1 MSDQSKKP
9 SAPRNAPREGQPGE
23 RSAGQAPR
31 NEARPPRAPRDQAA
45 RNEARPDRTPRD
57 QPPRNDARPD
67 RAPRD
72 QPPRNNIVLAQA
84 GTHGTANQSPRPAQP
99 RARRD
104 GQTDRTPRPPR
115 EATPERAPREQLRTP
130 LPPITFPEDLPV
142 SGRRGDIAKALL
154 ENQVIIVSGETGS
167 GKTTQLPKICL
178 ELGRGVKGLIGH
190 TQPRRIAASSTAKR
204 IAQELGTPLGEH
216 VGFKVRFTDT
226 LKPGA
231 YVKLMTDGIL
241 LAETQ
246 TDPLLRNYDTIIIDE
261 AHERSL
267 NIDFLLGYLKQLL
280 PRRPDLK
287 VIITS
292 ATIDADRFA
301 RHFGTPD
308 MPAPVIE
315 VSGRLYKVEVRYRPV
330 DRDPVNVPVPEG
342 KPVPKAQAARE
353 KRDLMDAVVEGVDE
367 LCRLGSGDVLV
378 FLPGEREIR
387 DCAEALRK
395 HHPPHVEILPLFARL
410 SVEEQEKVFKI
421 TNARR
426 IVLATNVAET
436 SLTVP
441 GIRYVVDAGLARVK
455 RYSFRNKVEQLQVE
469 PIAQSAANQRAGRCG
484 RVADGVCIRLYEEDD
499 FNQRPKFTEPE
510 ILRSSLA
517 AVILRMKS
525 LHLTDV
531 ETFPFIEPPQGRA
544 IADGYQ
550 LLQEVGAVDDTNNL
564 TPLGHK
570 LAKLPLDPRVGRM
583 ILAALDNA
591 CLTEMLIVASALS
604 VQDPRD
610 RPMEY
615 QQAADE
621 AHKKFAD
628 EKSEFLTYIKIWKWF
643 EDAIEH
649 KKTNRQLQETCRS
662 NFLSQVRLR
671 EWRDVHSQLLT
682 IVKEQGWRMN
692 ELAATYENLHTALLT
707 GLLGNIGF
715 KAEDEPGAGYL
726 GARGIKFH
734 IWPGSSLLK
743 KPGKWIMAAE
753 LVETTRLYARCVAQI
768 QPEWIERVGAHL
780 LKKSWGEPRWEKR
793 AAQVTA
799 SERATLHGIVIYSQ
813 RRINYGQFNP
823 FEAREI
829 FIRDALVQGD
839 YDTRAPF
846 FAHNHKLIKEI
857 ENLEHKSRRLDVLV
871 DDHLIAAFYDK
882 LIPND
887 VVNGA
892 GFEKWHKD
900 ATQKEPKLLFLNREE
915 LMRHEAAGVT
925 TELFPKTMSV
935 TGIEMQLTYHFEPGS
950 LRDGVTLSVPL
961 FALNQMPRERVEWL
975 VPGMLKEKV
984 HLLLKSLPQKL
995 RRHCVPLPDY
1005 AARFCERVH
1014 EAGVFGRGDLI
1025 DAIIADIRAQTS
1037 LSVLTSDFKAETL
1050 PAHHFMNF
1058 KVIDEHGRQLDMGRN
1073 LATLQAEFGGQ
1084 ARQSFQKLAEV
1095 SVPAKGVVATAQPA
1109 KGAPQGAAP
1118 KAAAP
1123 VVSQHT
1129 GLTNWT
1135 FGELPELLEIVQG
1148 KLTLIGFPALVDK
1161 GTHCDLEVFDDPT
1174 VAARTHRIGLR
1185 RLFALQ
1191 FKEQLKFVE
1200 KNIPGLQQMGMQFM
1214 AMGSQ
1219 EELRDQI
1226 IQKAIDIAC
1235 LQDPL
1240 PTDAASFNKRKDEG
1254 KSRLTLLVNEIARLV
1269 SQVLTEF
1276 HGLPKK
1282 LQSVNPQA
1290 AADITTQLQG
1300 LVHKRFLIDND
1311 YAQLAHFP
1319 RYLKAINVRIEKLRA
1334 DPSRD
1339 AKLMAEWTQSAS
1351 HFMRAAKD
1359 RLAGKN
1365 TDPKMVEFRWMLEE
1379 LRVSLFAQELRT
1391 PMPVSS
1397 KRLQKV
1403 WESMQR

>member
-1 MSDQSKKP
+1 MSQQRQQPPRAEQQKQQQQQRSGDGKP
-9 SAPRNAPREGQPGE
+9 QAARPPREGQE
-23 RSAGQAPR
+23 SR
-31 NEARPPRAPRDQAA
+31 EARDAA
-45 RNEARPDRTPRD
+45 RA
-57 QPPRNDARPD
+57 A
-67 RAPRD
+67 
-72 QPPRNNIVLAQA
+72 
-84 GTHGTANQSPRPAQP
+84 
-99 RARRD
+99 
-104 GQTDRTPRPPR
+104 R
-115 EATPERAPREQLRTP
+115 EAEKAFRNP
-130 LPPITFPEDLPV
+130 LPPITYPEDLPV
-142 SGRRGDIAKALL
+142 SGRRAEIAKALM

-178 ELGRGVKGLIGH
+178 ELGRGQKGMIGH

-204 IAQELGTPLGEH
+204 IAQELGTPLGET

-226 LKPGA
+226 LSRGA
-231 YVKLMTDGIL
+231 SVKLMTDGIL

-246 TDPLLRNYDTIIIDE
+246 TDPLLKNYDTIIIDE

-287 VIITS
+287 IIITS
-292 ATIDADRFA
+292 ATIDAERFS
-301 RHFGTPD
+301 RHFGTPEK
-308 MPAPVIE
+308 PAPVIE
-315 VSGRLYKVEVRYRPV
+315 VSGRLYQVEVRYRPV
-330 DRDPVNVPVPEG
+330 EREQVAMPGSGANAD
-342 KPVPKAQAARE
+342 KPGQRTAAARE
-353 KRDLMDAVVEGVDE
+353 KRDLMDAVVDGVEE
-367 LCRLGSGDVLV
+367 LCRIGSGDVLV

-410 SVEEQEKVFKI
+410 SAEEQERVFK
-421 TNARR
+421 TSNARR

-455 RYSFRNKVEQLQVE
+455 RYSYRNKVEQLQVE

-484 RVADGVCIRLYEEDD
+484 RVADGVCIRLYEEQDYLL
-499 FNQRPKFTEPE
+499 RPKFTEPE

-531 ETFPFIEPPQGRA
+531 ETFPFIEPPLARA

-550 LLQEVGAVDDTNNL
+550 LLQELGAVDEVNKL
-564 TPLGHK
+564 TPLGNK

-591 CLTEMLIVASALS
+591 CLTEVLIVASALS

-610 RPMEY
+610 RPMEH

-628 EKSEFLTYIKIWKWF
+628 EKSEFLSYLKIWRWF
-643 EDAIEH
+643 ESAIEH
-649 KKTNRQLQETCRS
+649 KKTNRQLQDNCRT
-662 NFLSQVRLR
+662 NFLSQMRLR

-682 IVKEQGWRMN
+682 IVKEQGWRLN
-692 ELAATYENLHTALLT
+692 EAPATYDNLHMALLT

-715 KAEDEPGAGYL
+715 KGEDEPGAGYL

-753 LVETTRLYARCVAQI
+753 LVDTTRLYARCVAQI
-768 QPEWIERVGAHL
+768 QPEWLEKVGVHL

-793 AAQVTA
+793 SAQVTA
-799 SERATLHGIVIYSQ
+799 SERATLYGLVVYSQ
-813 RRINYGQFNP
+813 RRINYGNFNLP
-823 FEAREI
+823 EAREI
-829 FIRDALVQGD
+829 FIRDALVGGD
-839 YDTRAPF
+839 FDTRAPF
-846 FAHNHKLIKEI
+846 FAHNHKLIKDI

-871 DDHLIAAFYDK
+871 DDELIAAFYDK
-882 LIPND
+882 LLPAD
-887 VVNGA
+887 VCNGA
-892 GFEKWHKD
+892 GFEKWHKE
-900 ATQKEPKLLFLNREE
+900 ATRENPKLLYLNREE

-925 TELFPKTMSV
+925 TDLFPKTMSV
-935 TGIEMQLTYHFEPGS
+935 TGLEMGLTYHFEPGS
-950 LRDGVTLSVPL
+950 VRDGVTLSVPL
-961 FALNQMPRERVEWL
+961 YALNQLPRERCEWL

-1005 AARFCERVH
+1005 AAKFCERVH

-1025 DAIIADIRAQTS
+1025 DAIIADIRTQITIN
-1037 LSVLTSDFKAETL
+1037 VLTTDFKPETL

-1095 SVPAKGVVATAQPA
+1095 SGVSGTGTPGAKVAGAQVASRLQAQAQGAAANAAAGKGGAPAKGV
-1109 KGAPQGAAP
+1109 AA
-1118 KAAAP
+1118 AAAP
-1123 VVSQHT
+1123 ASPNATVSQHM
-1129 GLTNWT
+1129 GLTGWT

-1174 VAARTHRIGLR
+1174 VAARTHKVGLR

-1191 FKEQLKFVE
+1191 MKEQIKYVE
-1200 KNIPGLQQMGMQFM
+1200 KSIPGLQQMGMQFM
-1214 AMGSQ
+1214 ALGSQ
-1219 EELRDQI
+1219 EELREQI
-1226 IQKAIDIAC
+1226 INKALDIAC

-1240 PTDAASFNKRKDEG
+1240 PLDAASFSKRQAEG
-1254 KSRLTLLVNEIARLV
+1254 KSRLVLLVNEIARLL

-1276 HGLPKK
+1276 HGLPKR
-1282 LQSVNPQA
+1282 LQNIPA
-1290 AADITTQLQG
+1290 AAATDIQSQLQG
-1300 LVHKRFLIDND
+1300 LVHKRFLTENE
-1311 YAQLAHFP
+1311 YTQLAHFP
-1319 RYLKAINVRIEKLRA
+1319 RYLKAINVRLEKLRA
-1334 DPSRD
+1334 DPARD
-1339 AKLMAEWTQSAS
+1339 TKLMAEWQSA
-1351 HFMRAAKD
+1351 AAPYLRQSKD
-1359 RLAGKN
+1359 RQAGKN
-1365 TDPKMVEFRWMLEE
+1365 TDPKLVDFRWMLEE

-1391 PMPVSS
+1391 PMPVSA

>member
-1 MSDQSKKP
+1 MSEQSNERLPASPPPP
-9 SAPRNAPREGQPGE
+9 SPDRTESPATPGAPRAPKVEGQRPPGQP
-23 RSAGQAPR
+23 RPQQAPR
-31 NEARPPRAPRDQAA
+31 QPQEPRAQ
-45 RNEARPDRTPRD
+45 
-57 QPPRNDARPD
+57 Q
-67 RAPRD
+67 APR
-72 QPPRNNIVLAQA
+72 QRQE
-84 GTHGTANQSPRPAQP
+84 P
-99 RARRD
+99 RA
-104 GQTDRTPRPPR
+104 
-115 EATPERAPREQLRTP
+115 ERAPREVFRTP

-142 SGRRGDIAKALL
+142 SGRRQDIAKAIL

-178 ELGRGVKGLIGH
+178 ELGRGQKGLIGH

-204 IAQELGTPLGEH
+204 IAQELGSPLGVH

-226 LKPGA
+226 LQHGA
-231 YVKLMTDGIL
+231 SVKLMTDGIL

-301 RHFGTPD
+301 RHFGKPD
-308 MPAPVIE
+308 KPAPVIE
-315 VSGRLYKVEVRYRPV
+315 VSGRLYQVEVRYRPV
-330 DRDPVNVPVPEG
+330 ERDQVLTGAPDSG
-342 KPVPKAQAARE
+342 KPLPKAQAARE
-353 KRDLMDAVVEGVDE
+353 KRDLMDAVVDGVDE
-367 LCRLGSGDVLV
+367 VCRLGSGDVLV

-410 SVEEQEKVFKI
+410 SVEEQERVFKI
-421 TNARR
+421 SNARR

-484 RVADGVCIRLYEEDD
+484 RVADGVCIRLYEESD
-499 FNQRPKFTEPE
+499 FLQRPKFTEPE

-517 AVILRMKS
+517 AVILRMKA

-550 LLQEVGAVDDTNNL
+550 LLQEVGAVDDANAL
-564 TPLGHK
+564 TPLGNK

-591 CLTEMLIVASALS
+591 CLTEMLIIASALS

-610 RPMEY
+610 RPMEF

-628 EKSEFLTYIKIWKWF
+628 EKSEFLTYLKIWRWF
-643 EDAIEH
+643 EQAIEH

-682 IVKEQGWRMN
+682 IVKEQGWRLN
-692 ELAATYENLHTALLT
+692 ELPATYENLHTALLT
-707 GLLGNIGF
+707 GLLGNIGY
-715 KAEDEPGAGYL
+715 KGEEEPGAGYL

-743 KPGKWIMAAE
+743 KPGKWVMAAE

-768 QPEWIERVGAHL
+768 QPEWVERVGAHL

-799 SERATLHGIVIYSQ
+799 SERATLYGLVVYSQ
-813 RRINYGQFNP
+813 RRINHGQFNP
-823 FEAREI
+823 FEARAI
-829 FIRDALVQGD
+829 FIQDALVGGD
-839 YDTRAPF
+839 YETRAPF
-846 FAHNHKLIKEI
+846 FAHNHKLVKEI

-882 LIPND
+882 LIPAD

-892 GFEKWHKD
+892 GFEKWYKD
-900 ATQKEPKLLFLNREE
+900 ATRDNPKLLFLNREE

-925 TELFPKTMSV
+925 TELFPKTLTV
-935 TGIEMQLTYHFEPGS
+935 TGIEMALTYHFEPGS
-950 LRDGVTLSVPL
+950 LRDGVTMSVPL
-961 FALNQMPRERVEWL
+961 FALNQLPRERVEWL

-1005 AARFCERVH
+1005 AARFCERMQ
-1014 EAGVFGRGDLI
+1014 GTGMFGRGDLI

-1037 LSVLTSDFKAETL
+1037 LAVMSTDFKVETL

-1084 ARQSFQKLAEV
+1084 ARQSFQKLAEATTQAAQAPV
-1095 SVPAKGVVATAQPA
+1095 AQAEGKG
-1109 KGAPQGAAP
+1109 KGAAP
-1118 KAAAP
+1118 AAGTAP
-1123 VVSQHT
+1123 APKVSAHT
-1129 GLTNWT
+1129 GLTGWT

-1200 KNIPGLQQMGMQFM
+1200 KNIPGMQQMGMQFM

-1240 PTDAASFNKRKDEG
+1240 PTDAASFNKRKEEG
-1254 KSRLTLLVNEIARLV
+1254 KSRLGLLVNEIARLV
-1269 SQVLTEF
+1269 SLVLTEF

-1282 LQSVNPQA
+1282 LQGVPPQA
-1290 AADITTQLQG
+1290 AADMQAQLQG
-1300 LVHKRFLIDND
+1300 LVHKRFVTDTE

-1319 RYLKAINVRIEKLRA
+1319 RYLKAINVRIEKLRG
-1334 DPSRD
+1334 DPARD
-1339 AKLMAEWTQSAS
+1339 AKLMAEWNGAATQFLRVSKAQG
-1351 HFMRAAKD
+1351 
-1359 RLAGKN
+1359 GKN
-1365 TDPKMVEFRWMLEE
+1365 TDPRMTEFRWMLEE

-1391 PMPVSS
+1391 PMPVSA